1 MSDELGLFAHPRPAI
16 VGPAGQALVDAV
28 ASLVVEESVNEVI
41 VGVPNTLGGGE
52 SEQTREVRKFINAL
66 RQALAV
72 PVTEADE
79 RLSSAQASGALGV
92 KDKKRTGS
100 LDSAAAAI
108 VLQSVLDARMGA
120 RQQ

>member
-1 MSDELGLFAHPRPAI
+1 MFAHPRPAI
-16 VGPAGQALVDAV
+16 VGRAGQALVDAV
-28 ASLVVEESVNEVI
+28 ASLVAEESVNEVI